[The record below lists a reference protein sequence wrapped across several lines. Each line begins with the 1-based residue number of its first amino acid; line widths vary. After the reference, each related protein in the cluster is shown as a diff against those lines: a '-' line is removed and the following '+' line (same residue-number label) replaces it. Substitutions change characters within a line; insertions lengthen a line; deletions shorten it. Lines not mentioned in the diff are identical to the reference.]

1 MPKSACTNGS
11 ATGIDHMPTLPM
23 VLTATANPS
32 RRHAADVSTSLSWR
46 SCKSMELP
54 GDEFMTPTS
63 HGPPVSSTQRG
74 PMATANNR
82 HVCERLHGVL
92 TAKGSLFLLRVR
104 AAGNSSTGS
113 TYPRFRRR
121 TAVSNRGPHIRD
133 YFQKT
138 ESTWNEET
146 DVRLYTMIA
155 MSALCQKRTF
165 DVPLQMETGARTS
178 CCCWQ
183 IFQGLAG

>member
-1 MPKSACTNGS
+1 MHQHIHGFDETPIV
-11 ATGIDHMPTLPM
+11 ATSLGPWCAIAMSTAIIRLPIDHSDPR
-23 VLTATANPS
+23 PS
-32 RRHAADVSTSLSWR
+32 RNVS
-46 SCKSMELP
+46 
-54 GDEFMTPTS
+54 
-63 HGPPVSSTQRG
+63 
-74 PMATANNR
+74 
-82 HVCERLHGVL
+82 
-92 TAKGSLFLLRVR
+92 R
-104 AAGNSSTGS
+104 A
-113 TYPRFRRR
+113 
-121 TAVSNRGPHIRD
+121 AVSNRGPHIRD